1 MELIIIIF
9 LLLFLSLIYILF
21 SEYYKNIESYCNKSI
36 NVNTL
41 TKNCNNFFDKNSFCQ
56 LNVDKNICTCKF
68 QKDDNKYS
76 FDSPETCCNKKC
88 METPLEECL
97 DNDNFSKINYY
108 CNIGGEC
115 KEYTGTIINSHI
127 SANNCGNDPLTN
139 QILLP
144 YESLTE
150 CSKSLDVCDK
160 YNVPNKSEHVNKNE
174 CLKNINCGYCTNEY
188 GGGKCIAGN
197 ATNPLDFRKYY
208 FCVPNAQSNKNNYSY
223 GDHAE
228 YLLQK

>member
-1 MELIIIIF
+1 
-9 LLLFLSLIYILF
+9 
-21 SEYYKNIESYCNKSI
+21 
-36 NVNTL
+36 
-41 TKNCNNFFDKNSFCQ
+41 
-56 LNVDKNICTCKF
+56 
-68 QKDDNKYS
+68 
-76 FDSPETCCNKKC
+76 